1 MSRRMTT
8 LSRFW
13 VILNS
18 LVLAACGEGTADQVE
33 ILEVRTTEF
42 VISLLAKGELRATR
56 STPITPPPGS
66 NDPRTISWMAPNFS
80 TVREGDVIARFDIS
94 DAERRATG
102 TGIELT
108 KVDIQMMAKEREL
121 ERLLSELGHEL
132 ELVDIE
138 KLMAEQFSIED
149 SLAYSRHEIID
160 ATRNKELLEYRSGHL
175 DSKKDSYSDRQNA
188 EVEVLGAVRATQE
201 SENQQHLKLIRQ
213 SEIRAPHDGFLV
225 YEKTWWGL
233 QIDVGS
239 TVFPGNKIASILNL
253 DKMEAVLKVLET
265 EAVGVDEGQSVK
277 LKIDAYPDR
286 PLNGI
291 VSSISATAAPIDRD
305 SPVKYFT
312 VLVTL
317 DKSDPDWITPDAQV
331 RAEIHI
337 NRIDSAI
344 TIPNQALF
352 QDQSGDWVLVRNGRD
367 LERRNVTLGLRGAN
381 RSQITA
387 GLESGEQIAL
397 YPPDGEEA

>member
-1 MSRRMTT
+1 MIP
-8 LSRFW
+8 F
-13 VILNS
+13 S
-18 LVLAACGEGTADQVE
+18 LIVAACGEGTADQVE
-33 ILEVRTTEF
+33 MLEIRESEF
-42 VISLLAKGELRATR
+42 VISLLAKGELRAAE
-56 STPITPPPGS
+56 STPIKPPPGS
-66 NDPRTISWMAPNFS
+66 NDPRTISWLAPNFS
-80 TVREGDVIARFDIS
+80 TVREGEVIARFDVS
-94 DAERRATG
+94 DAERRATS

-108 KVDIQMMAKEREL
+108 KVDIKVLAKEREL

-138 KLMAEQFSIED
+138 KLMADQFTIED

-175 DSKKDSYSDRQNA
+175 DSKKDNYSDRQNA

-201 SENQQHLKLIRQ
+201 SENRQHQQLIRQ

-233 QIDVGS
+233 EIDVGS
-239 TVFPGNKIASILNL
+239 TVFPGNKIASIPNL

-265 EAVGVDEGQSVK
+265 EAVGVNEGQAVE
-277 LKIDAYPDR
+277 LTLDAYPDR

-291 VSSISATAAPIDRD
+291 VSNISATAAPIDRD

-312 VLVTL
+312 VIVTL
-317 DKSDPDWITPDAQV
+317 DKADPDWITPDAQV

-337 NRIDSAI
+337 NRIDNTI

-352 QDQSGDWVLVRNGRD
+352 QDQGGDWVLVRDGRD
-367 LERRNVTLGLRGAN
+367 LERRKVTLGLRGAN
-381 RSQITA
+381 RSQITT
-387 GLESGEQIAL
+387 GLEQGEEIAL
-397 YPPDGEEA
+397 YPPDRDGA